1 MKNEQL
7 KVPSRFE
14 LAGLYSNILKL
25 AKEKGWS
32 LQAMY
37 NERTRALQAS
47 SEQIA
52 DIQNLIREFPEES
65 RYMLRYLNDQTRE
78 LVTGDYRRA
87 GQILTILLPRI
98 RDLEN
103 SERASYK
110 HLPPLEGNRVFK
122 AYDLVYDHLAN
133 ENPTYLRRLLA
144 GALFMDTYQLAR
156 QDTPAEYV
164 VALEAQQTNWM
175 LSGANADSEIIR
187 AICRTGPDG
196 SPVELPSGKSTGQIH
211 LDFLAEQLPGLIK
224 LSGFRRSDNSWFA
237 RFING
242 MPTLLMPYYGSSD
255 YQLNAQFQDALMDL
269 SDSTMVLHRN
279 LYANAEEAGRIW
291 GMLHMGMPVFK
302 DLHSLGHRQNALL
315 RHDVEGVIMRFSHLL
330 PELLKLKSGRDEM
343 VTFLKQANIAQSYA
357 RHRGVFVDS
366 FENG

>member
-1 MKNEQL
+1 MNTTI

-14 LAGLYSNILKL
+14 LAGLYCNILKI
-25 AKEKGWS
+25 AKEKNWQLS
-32 LQAMY
+32 NMY

-47 SEQIA
+47 PEQIQEIKA
-52 DIQNLIREFPEES
+52 LINEFPEES

-87 GQILTILLPRI
+87 GQILTVLLPRI

-103 SERASYK
+103 AERSTYK
-110 HLPPLEGNRVFK
+110 HLPPLEGKRVFL
-122 AYDLVYDHLAN
+122 ASELIYEHLVHESPA
-133 ENPTYLRRLLA
+133 YLRRLIS
-144 GALFMDTYQLAR
+144 GALFMDHYQLAR
-156 QDTPAEYV
+156 TEILGEQVANLESQQAEW
-164 VALEAQQTNWM
+164 L
-175 LSGANADSEIIR
+175 LSGGSPESEIIR

-196 SPVELPSGKSTGQIH
+196 SPVELPGGRSTGIPH

-255 YQLNAQFQDALMDL
+255 IQLDARFQDALMDL

-279 LYANAEEAGRIW
+279 LYANAEEASRIW
-291 GMLHMGMPVFK
+291 GMLHVGIPIFK
-302 DLHSLGHRQNALL
+302 DLYSLGNRQNALL
-315 RHDVEGVIMRFSHLL
+315 RHDVEGVIMRFSHIL
-330 PELLKLKSGRDEM
+330 PELLKLEYGREEM
-343 VTFLKQANIAQSYA
+343 SQYLRLTNIVTSYA
-357 RHRGVFVDS
+357 RHRGVFVDT
-366 FENG
+366 FEQA